1 MSSLPRTGPIFIVL
15 LFIPVFLLSCG
26 TTGEGTSGDDPTVIS
41 HEEIEDVGE
50 ISDAYNLV
58 QRLEPQWLR
67 KRGRSS
73 LQQPGDIIVYVED
86 NRQGGPESLRQM
98 DVIDIESIEF
108 LRPDKAT
115 MRYGSGHDH
124 GAILVHLKTGR

>member
-1 MSSLPRTGPIFIVL
+1 MRSLPRTVLIWIVL
-15 LFIPVFLLSCG
+15 AVGPAVLLSCG
-26 TTGEGTSGDDPTVIS
+26 TTSESSSDNDPTVIS
-41 HEEIEDVGE
+41 HDEIEDVGE

-73 LQQPGDIIVYVED
+73 IQQPGDIIVYLED

-124 GAILVHLKTGR
+124 GAILVHLKSGR